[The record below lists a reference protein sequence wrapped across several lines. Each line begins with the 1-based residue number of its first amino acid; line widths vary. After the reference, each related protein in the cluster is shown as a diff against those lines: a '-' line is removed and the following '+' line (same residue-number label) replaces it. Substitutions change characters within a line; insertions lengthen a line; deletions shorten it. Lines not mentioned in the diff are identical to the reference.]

1 MKNASLALNGVLAV
15 AVAVL
20 FYLHFSSQ
28 PAKSGEGEGAGVD
41 LSNMKVA
48 FINSDSLSAKYEFV
62 KVNLDK
68 LEAEGK
74 KLDTELQTRAA
85 GLQREFEDYQRN
97 RNSLTIGQ
105 AQAVEEGLVR
115 KRQNLEMYQQ
125 TLGQQMAEKQ
135 GKTSEELYNK
145 VTTFLKKYGEEHG
158 LQIVLKYNAGSDVL
172 YGVQAL
178 DITNDVVKALNEEYK
193 LEASKGV
200 TPAKKDTTAAK
211 K

>member
-1 MKNASLALNGVLAV
+1 MKNASLALNGVLLV

-28 PAKSGEGEGAGVD
+28 PSQTQQEAGAGVD
-41 LSNMKVA
+41 VSNMKVA
-48 FINSDSLSAKYEFV
+48 FINSDTLSKYYDYV

-74 KLDTELQTRAA
+74 KLDADLQARVNS
-85 GLQREFEDYQRN
+85 LQREIENYQRN
-97 RNSLTIGQ
+97 RGNLTIGQ
-105 AQAVEEGLVR
+105 AEAVERDLTN

-125 TLGQQMAEKQ
+125 TLGQQMIEKQ
-135 GKTSEELYNK
+135 GKASEELYNK
-145 VTTFLKKYGEEHG
+145 VTAFLKKYGEENG
-158 LQIVLKYNAGSDVL
+158 LQVVLKYNAGSDVL
-172 YGVQAL
+172 YGVPSL
-178 DITNDVVKALNEEYK
+178 DITKQVIEALNAEYRA
-193 LEASKGV
+193 ETSTT